1 MLDIN
6 NNSNGEVTRMMI
18 ADMTA
23 KFLAEGNEITKIKDS
38 KGQRGKVRFEH
49 GFRRGRIGWFE
60 CK

>member
-1 MLDIN
+1 MLEIN
-6 NNSNGEVTRMMI
+6 NNSNGELTRMMI

-23 KFLAEGNEITKIKDS
+23 KFLEEGNEITKIKDS
-38 KGQRGKVRFEH
+38 KGIESKVRFEH